1 MPLSKQNEKRLQ
13 ELPKLLDN
21 LHKNIISS
29 ASPYTKEGK
38 LIFHPPEQMEKTNKL
53 REQYKK
59 LWDEFM
65 NLCLSIRGNQ
75 P

>member
-1 MPLSKQNEKRLQ
+1 MPLSEQDEKRLQ

-21 LHKNIISS
+21 LHKNILSS

-38 LIFHPPEQMEKTNKL
+38 LIFHTPEQMEKTNKL
-53 REQYKK
+53 REQEKR
-59 LWDEFM
+59 LMDEFM
-65 NLCLSIRGNQ
+65 SILRSNQ

>member
-1 MPLSKQNEKRLQ
+1 MPLSEQDEKRLQ

-21 LHKNIISS
+21 LHKNILSS

-38 LIFHPPEQMEKTNKL
+38 VIFHTPEQMEKEGKL

-59 LWDEFM
+59 LRCEF
-65 NLCLSIRGNQ
+65 LSIR
-75 P
+75 